1 MLHLLAMM
9 PFYAPDDGAGGG
21 GGGGGTGG
29 GGDAPKTVAHEHF
42 QRVVEAKTNL
52 EAEVKNLKA
61 QVQTLTEKA
70 ATVDTLSSEV
80 TRWKGEAEKA
90 QGRFATFTEFSSA
103 LGTTDVDVIDQFDA
117 KYRGLPEKDRPARA
131 EWVKTLQGAPDQAPT
146 VLRPWL
152 TPAAGGQAGGQAG
165 GEKKVAP
172 KNPTNPSAPGG
183 GAPPDAAELRRIR
196 EQCTKTGN
204 WQPYKD
210 YKKAHGMA

>member
-29 GGDAPKTVAHEHF
+29 AGDAPKTVAHEHF

-52 EAEVKNLKA
+52 EAENKNLKA
-61 QVQTLTEKA
+61 QIQTLTEKA

-90 QGRFATFTEFSSA
+90 QSRFATFTEFSSV

-117 KYRGLPEKDRPARA
+117 KYRALPEKDRPARGD
-131 EWVKTLQGAPDQAPT
+131 WVKSLQGAPDQAPT

-152 TPAAGGQAGGQAG
+152 TAAADTGSGQGGGD
-165 GEKKVAP
+165 KKPPP
-172 KNPTNPSAPGG
+172 KNPVKPNAAGG
-183 GAPPDAAELRRIR
+183 GAPADAAELRRIR
-196 EQCTKTGN
+196 QEAMKSGN

-210 YKKAHGMA
+210 YKKAHGLA

>member
-21 GGGGGTGG
+21 GGGTGG
-29 GGDAPKTVAHEHF
+29 AGDAPKTVAHEHF

-52 EAEVKNLKA
+52 EAEVKTLKA

-90 QGRFATFTEFSSA
+90 QSRFATFTEFSSV

-117 KYRGLPEKDRPARA
+117 KYRGLPEKDRPARGD
-131 EWVKTLQGAPDQAPT
+131 WVKSLQGAPDQAPT

-152 TPAAGGQAGGQAG
+152 TAAVDTGGEQAG
-165 GEKKVAP
+165 GEKKQAP
-172 KNPTNPSAPGG
+172 RNPTKPGPAGG

-196 EQCTKTGN
+196 EQCVKSGN

-210 YKKAHGMA
+210 YKKAHGMP